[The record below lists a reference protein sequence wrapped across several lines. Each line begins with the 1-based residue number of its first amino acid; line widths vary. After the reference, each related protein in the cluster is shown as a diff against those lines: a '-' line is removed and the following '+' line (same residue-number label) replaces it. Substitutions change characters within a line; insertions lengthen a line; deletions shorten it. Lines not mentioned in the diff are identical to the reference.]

1 MRADFATR
9 IGSPVAYRRNHRIVS
24 TRIDVL
30 EKAHAKKQSGLG
42 RTVLLVAA
50 TFLICI
56 TLIGA
61 TQWLRSPD
69 FSVTTLSGLPGQWLA
84 AIWKPWFFLFAA
96 VLFVMQWVFPGRKDE
111 NPFSHGLMVDLGW
124 FLFAP
129 ILALTMISV
138 QLGALGNGLV
148 TVFGKPATDLV
159 PILGTWKVA
168 ILAFVVADL
177 IGWVN
182 HWMHHKFPSLWLFH
196 AVHHSQTEM
205 NVFSDS
211 RNHVIEVLIAST
223 LSFIPAWFLGLDVAQ
238 AATLAIF
245 SSFVSSFIHTNVRV
259 NLGPLRYIFISPQ
272 AHRIHHSL
280 DDDHY
285 NTNFGTVFSWWDYL
299 FNTKHPDDRSYPRT
313 GITDDRFPL
322 EHSAHPIAVGRTIS
336 SQLLYPFKVLA
347 APFSHD

>member
-1 MRADFATR
+1 
-9 IGSPVAYRRNHRIVS
+9 VS
-24 TRIDVL
+24 TRIDAP
-30 EKAHAKKQSGLG
+30 EQTPTEKQSVSG
-42 RTVLLVAA
+42 RTLVLAAA
-50 TFLICI
+50 TFITFV

-61 TQWLRSPD
+61 TQWIRTPN
-69 FSVTTLSGLPGQWLA
+69 FSVSALSALPGQWLA
-84 AIWKPWFFLFAA
+84 GIWRPWFFVFAA
-96 VLFVMQWVFPGRKDE
+96 VLFVMQLVFPGRKDE
-111 NPFSHGLMVDLGW
+111 SPFSYGLVVDLCW
-124 FLFAP
+124 FLLAP
-129 ILALTMISV
+129 LLALTIISV
-138 QLGALGNGLV
+138 QLRALGNGLV
-148 TVFGKPATDLV
+148 TVFGTPVTDLV
-159 PILGTWKVA
+159 PVLGTWKVA
-168 ILAFVVADL
+168 ILAFVIADL

-223 LSFIPAWFLGLDVAQ
+223 LTFIPAWFLGLDVAQ

-280 DDDHY
+280 NDDHY

-299 FNTKHPDDRSYPRT
+299 FNTKHPDDLSYPRT
-313 GITDDRFPL
+313 GITDKQFPL
-322 EHSAHPIAVGRTIS
+322 EDSARPIAVGRTIG

>member
-1 MRADFATR
+1 
-9 IGSPVAYRRNHRIVS
+9 VS
-24 TRIDVL
+24 TRTDEPGRV
-30 EKAHAKKQSGLG
+30 HATQRAGLG
-42 RTVLLVAA
+42 RTVVLVSA
-50 TFLICI
+50 TSIIFV

-61 TQWLRSPD
+61 AQWFRSPD
-69 FSVTTLSGLPGQWLA
+69 VSLSSFEALPRQWLSA
-84 AIWKPWFFLFAA
+84 LWRPWFFIFAA
-96 VLFVMQWVFPGRKDE
+96 VLFGMQWIFPGRKDE
-111 NPFSHGLMVDLGW
+111 NPLSHGLVVDLCW
-124 FLFAP
+124 FLLAP
-129 ILALTMISV
+129 ILALTVISL
-138 QLGALGNGLV
+138 QLGALGNGLA

-168 ILAFVVADL
+168 ILAFVIADL

-182 HWMHHKFPSLWLFH
+182 HWMHHKYPSLWLFH

-223 LSFIPAWFLGLDVAQ
+223 LTFIPAWFLGLDVAQ

-245 SSFVSSFIHTNVRV
+245 SSFVSSFIHTNVRI

-280 DDDHY
+280 NDDHY

-299 FNTKHPDDRSYPRT
+299 FNTKHPDDLSYPRT
-313 GITDDRFPL
+313 GITDERFPL
-322 EHSAHPIAVGRTIS
+322 EHSARPIAVGRTIG

-347 APFSHD
+347 APLSHD